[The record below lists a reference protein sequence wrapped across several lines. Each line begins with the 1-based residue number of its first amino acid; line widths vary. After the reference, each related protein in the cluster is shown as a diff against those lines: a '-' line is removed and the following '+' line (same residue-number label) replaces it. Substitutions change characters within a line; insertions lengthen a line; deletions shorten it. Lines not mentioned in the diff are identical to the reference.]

1 MLSGGMLKKN
11 VLAILSFVSTV
22 TIAQSPAETSKGV
35 NQFSWELSK
44 LLYQKD
50 QNLFCSP
57 LSVSQ
62 ALAMTYAGAKG
73 ITAEEMKKALHYP
86 GDSVHAG
93 FSALNSIFKTINDS
107 GKVKLTVANAL
118 WTKLVLAPE
127 FSAKMK
133 KFYKGEFYPLTNE
146 IPINA
151 WAEKKTNNLIKNL
164 LNSGDIT
171 PDVKLVLTN
180 AVYFKGNWKNPFD
193 KESTSKQPFY
203 LSNKTSAE
211 VELMQN
217 ETYYKYHETNQYQYI
232 ELPYEGE
239 NVSMIV
245 ILPRKESSVNE
256 VFEGLNTEQ
265 LLATHSKAYLK
276 KVTLFLPKFKFETS
290 YDLIPSLE
298 NLGIKSAFRGG
309 NFSGI
314 TKDKE
319 PLEISKVFQ
328 KAAIEVNEKGAEA
341 AAVTVVMMRT
351 TSAMHQEEPPRIF
364 FRADRPFIFAIK
376 ENATGTILFTGVMEK
391 P

>member
-11 VLAILSFVSTV
+11 ILAILSFVSTV
-22 TIAQSPAETSKGV
+22 TIAQSPAETTKGV

-50 QNLFCSP
+50 KNLFCSP

-73 ITAEEMKKALHYP
+73 ITADEMKKALHYP

-107 GKVKLTVANAL
+107 GKVKLAVANAL
-118 WTKLVLAPE
+118 WTKLILAPD
-127 FSAKMK
+127 FSRKMTK
-133 KFYKGEFYPLTNE
+133 YYKGEFYKLTNE
-146 IPINA
+146 APINA
-151 WAEKKTNNLIKNL
+151 WAEKNTNSLIKNL
-164 LNSGDIT
+164 LQPGDIT

-193 KESTSKQPFY
+193 KESTSKQPFF
-203 LSNKTSAE
+203 LNGSTKAE

-217 ETYYKYHETNQYQYI
+217 ETYYRYHETNQYQYI

-239 NVSMIV
+239 NVSIMV
-245 ILPRKESSVNE
+245 ILPKKESSVSE
-256 VFEGLNTEQ
+256 VFDGLNSEE
-265 LLATHSKAYLK
+265 LATTQSKAFLK

-290 YDLIPSLE
+290 YDLIPALE

-309 NFSGI
+309 DFSGI

-319 PLEISKVFQ
+319 ALEISKVFQ

-376 ENATGTILFTGVMEK
+376 ENSTGTILFTGVIEK

>member
-1 MLSGGMLKKN
+1 MLSAVMIPKKI
-11 VLAILSFVSTV
+11 LAFCLFSTSLA
-22 TIAQSPAETSKGV
+22 IAQSPAETAKGV
-35 NQFSWELSK
+35 NQLSWELSK
-44 LLYQKD
+44 LLYQQDK
-50 QNLFCSP
+50 NLFCSP

-107 GKVKLTVANAL
+107 GKVKLAVANAL
-118 WTKLVLAPE
+118 WTKLILAPD
-127 FSAKMK
+127 FSTKMK
-133 KFYKGEFYPLTNE
+133 KYYQGEFYKLTNE
-146 IPINA
+146 VPINA
-151 WAEKKTNNLIKNL
+151 WAEKNTNSLIKNL
-164 LNSGDIT
+164 LQPGEIT

-193 KESTSKQPFY
+193 KESTSKQPFF

-217 ETYYKYHETNQYQYI
+217 ETYYRYHETNQYQYI
-232 ELPYEGE
+232 ELPYEGD

-245 ILPRKESSVNE
+245 ILPRKESTVNE
-256 VFEGLNTEQ
+256 VFEGLNAEQ
-265 LLATHSKAYLK
+265 LLATQSKAYLK
-276 KVTLFLPKFKFETS
+276 KVTLFLPKFKFGTS
-290 YDLIPSLE
+290 YDLIPPLE
-298 NLGIKSAFRGG
+298 NLGIKSAFKGG

-319 PLEISKVFQ
+319 PLEISKVLQ

-376 ENATGTILFTGVMEK
+376 ENATSTILFTGVMEK